1 MRPTTAHSRQFVLHL
16 GHRTAMGAEDFLV
29 ADSNAEAVA
38 WIDRWPDWPAPV
50 LTVWGLAGAGKTH
63 LAHVW
68 QARSAAAML
77 APAALAQASAVN
89 LLGGRRHLV
98 IDGADSAVDELALLH
113 LYNLLA
119 SQGGSLLLTAALPPA
134 RWRIQTADLASRLAA
149 GPAVAIRAPDDRL
162 LEAVLAKQFADRQIE
177 ISQEVLDLLLRRI
190 ERSFAAARRAV
201 DSLDRAGLA
210 GRRRITAALVRDLLA
225 EGAFEESASEKGAF
239 QPGEDSDGSGNR
251 G

>member
-1 MRPTTAHSRQFVLHL
+1 MAPMTPRNRQFVLHL

-38 WIDRWPDWPAPV
+38 WIDRWPHWPASA
-50 LTVWGLAGAGKTH
+50 LTVWGPAGAGKTH

-68 QARSAAAML
+68 QALNGAVRVPPAGL
-77 APAALAQASAVN
+77 AEANPVN

-98 IDGADSAVDELALLH
+98 IDGADKAVDELALLH

-119 SQGGSLLLTAALPPA
+119 GRGGTLLLTAEAPPS
-134 RWRIQTADLASRLAA
+134 RWRLRTADLASRLAA
-149 GPAVAIRAPDDRL
+149 APAVAIRRPDDRL

-177 ISQEVLDLLLRRI
+177 IGQEVLDLLLRRI

-201 DSLDRAGLA
+201 DILDGAALA
-210 GRRRITAALVRDLLA
+210 GRRRITAGLVRELVA
-225 EGAFEESASEKGAF
+225 EGAFE
-239 QPGEDSDGSGNR
+239 QGEDSHGSRNR

>member
-1 MRPTTAHSRQFVLHL
+1 MAPMTPRKQQFVLHL

-38 WIDRWPDWPAPV
+38 WIDRWPDWPAPA
-50 LTVWGLAGAGKTH
+50 LTVWGPAGAGKTH

-68 QARSAAAML
+68 QARSGAVPVP
-77 APAALAQASAVN
+77 PAALAEANPVN
-89 LLGGRRHLV
+89 LLGGRQHLV
-98 IDGADSAVDELALLH
+98 IDGADKAVDELALLH

-119 SQGGSLLLTAALPPA
+119 SRGGSLLLTAAAPPS
-134 RWRIQTADLASRLAA
+134 RWRLRTPDLASRLAT
-149 GPAVAIRAPDDRL
+149 GPAVVIHPPDDSL

-177 ISQEVLDLLLRRI
+177 IGQDVLDLLLRRI

-201 DSLDRAGLA
+201 DILDSAALA
-210 GRRRITAALVRDLLA
+210 GRRRITAGLVRELVA
-225 EGAFEESASEKGAF
+225 EGAFE
-239 QPGEDSDGSGNR
+239 QGEDTHGSRNR